1 MTYLLLLLVLLYTLA
16 NACSYSVLH
25 NRCEASTMALTF
37 SSGAGLGLLE
47 KNYRYKLENHIKSD

>member
-47 KNYRYKLENHIKSD
+47 KNYRYKYG